1 MRTEPDPGSGSFDV
15 PTTLYTYGFEHGQQ
29 TVVTNLFAEDNHT
42 ASDPIS
48 LPAPAGR
55 LTKQVY
61 NADGSLAD
69 SFTWE
74 EVTDASGQTSAAAYT
89 NLEARL
95 YDSETGRL
103 KTVIDADGFG
113 TDYEYHDA
121 LGLVRKVVKPNGE
134 TVQYEYD
141 SAGNRTRLV
150 YTGNPAK
157 GSGDTRWSYDALSR
171 PVEMT
176 VDKITSSSG
185 SASGLANRTWTYE
198 GHKTTYKDR
207 NGIEHTIE
215 FDPVNGATTTD
226 AVDSANSYDYSRTET
241 VATNGLLQ
249 RVQEELKISGSS
261 YYKSDFTYDLDQ
273 SDSETETVKDLVFG
287 TDQLDHVWTDT
298 LDDRGQ
304 IDLHKFAFEGNE
316 TSATQLWSDDF
327 DFDYLGRVTD
337 LSRSIDTIS
346 GPVAAIWSG
355 SSKPADKSVAYRY
368 NVDGTRQSL
377 ERSESG
383 SVLTSSVYDY
393 TAAGRT
399 KKIEHGTGTVNPTT
413 NQLTGGNLLGSHEYG
428 YDAVGRLI
436 VQADTYED
444 GAGTELRD
452 IDRVFAYDQ
461 AGQLLKVTETVD
473 GGTPTTRDYTDGRS
487 STSTAWNASSDN
499 RLKQDDTYD
508 YEYDLE
514 GRMKKRTSRLSPSI
528 GAYDTFHWDPA
539 GRLITVKQ
547 YNTSSV
553 LVATIE
559 YGYGADGLMSGRRVT
574 DGSSNVQS
582 ETGYIHEGLQRV
594 AELDLTGT
602 DPVITELYLHGA
614 QPNEIVATDVDTG
627 SGYTSVWG
635 FTDAL
640 GSLTTVASQDG
651 SDWDVVHNVTTE
663 YGGNRDQFGDTA
675 GNDHLTSAKVWAGHY
690 IDPDT
695 GLIEAKARWY
705 DPISGRFISQDP
717 IGFSAGDAN
726 LYRYVSN
733 SPGNAVDPDG
743 MDELAVNRRKGLQDG
758 SLSVIKGFRGHEYV
772 VGNNLASK
780 AAGYFGT
787 LFWDRG
793 LASGPHLRPQDRPR
807 NIGERAFGP
816 VGDAIRL
823 DTEANRHRY
832 DQRGPDAPG
841 TLSAGGK
848 FHVSEGTT
856 FGLKAAASYPI
867 VIATIATP
875 GPEDAI
881 GLFVSRYLAS
891 RGMRV
896 VSEAGE
902 WVIRSDSGDVV
913 ARGDDAV
920 KDYIRTEVPA
930 PQETIRRRKNGQFAK
945 KPGPKPQKPVYT
957 DAQRQADWKR
967 LADDPNSGLSAA
979 ERAQIKA
986 RGNRGPQRLNEHG
999 ELETMEL
1006 SHEPIPL
1013 RDGGTNVVPRWPAD
1027 HAAIDPHRHLKKRN

>member
-1 MRTEPDPGSGSFDV
+1 MLAAIAPSIIGAT
-15 PTTLYTYGFEHGQQ
+15 Q
-29 TVVTNLFAEDNHT
+29 NLLTGHNGHNGGH
-42 ASDPIS
+42 PIS
-48 LPAPAGR
+48 I
-55 LTKQVY
+55 
-61 NADGSLAD
+61 
-69 SFTWE
+69 
-74 EVTDASGQTSAAAYT
+74 
-89 NLEARL
+89 
-95 YDSETGRL
+95 TG
-103 KTVIDADGFG
+103 
-113 TDYEYHDA
+113 
-121 LGLVRKVVKPNGE
+121 P
-134 TVQYEYD
+134 
-141 SAGNRTRLV
+141 
-150 YTGNPAK
+150 
-157 GSGDTRWSYDALSR
+157 
-171 PVEMT
+171 
-176 VDKITSSSG
+176 
-185 SASGLANRTWTYE
+185 
-198 GHKTTYKDR
+198 
-207 NGIEHTIE
+207 
-215 FDPVNGATTTD
+215 
-226 AVDSANSYDYSRTET
+226 YSRTET

-383 SVLTSSVYDY
+383 SVLTSNVYDY

-473 GGTPTTRDYTDGRS
+473 GGTPATRDYTDGRS

-514 GRMKKRTSRLSPSI
+514 GRMTKRTSRLSPSI

-640 GSLTTVASQDG
+640 GSLTTVASKDG

-705 DPISGRFISQDP
+705 DPVSGRFISQDP

-726 LYRYVSN
+726 LYRYVAN
-733 SPGNAVDPDG
+733 SPTIAIDPDG
-743 MDELAVNRRKGLQDG
+743 LQEYAVLGLPTMFPVADRTRQSIDSMREYRHKLHGYISAIEWLISSERKQRDKNWSRNNSGGKLRQESDARIASLQETLGNLKDVEHGYAEEIRAQYEADYRASHSARKISRHGIPGNDAASILDQRKIELERTLALEVLTAGLGSKLTTLKYADDVARFVPRRAPHEIADEIRTSGHPIAANRRT
-758 SLSVIKGFRGHEYV
+758 VA
-772 VGNNLASK
+772 VGED
-780 AAGYFGT
+780 AAGNLHVGSSN
-787 LFWDRG
+787 G
-793 LASGPHLRPQDRPR
+793 LD
-807 NIGERAFGP
+807 
-816 VGDAIRL
+816 
-823 DTEANRHRY
+823 
-832 DQRGPDAPG
+832 
-841 TLSAGGK
+841 
-848 FHVSEGTT
+848 
-856 FGLKAAASYPI
+856 
-867 VIATIATP
+867 
-875 GPEDAI
+875 
-881 GLFVSRYLAS
+881 
-891 RGMRV
+891 RGMR
-896 VSEAGE
+896 EAADRLG
-902 WVIRSDSGDVV
+902 VNQ
-913 ARGDDAV
+913 
-920 KDYIRTEVPA
+920 VPSRPGLHA
-930 PQETIRRRKNGQFAK
+930 EEELMEAINDLRRVG
-945 KPGPKPQKPVYT
+945 T
-957 DAQRQADWKR
+957 SKR
-967 LADDPNSGLSAA
+967 LPCGPGEHNC
-979 ERAQIKA
+979 AQQLLD
-986 RGNRGPQRLNEHG
+986 RGIEVTNPRG
-999 ELETMEL
+999 
-1006 SHEPIPL
+1006 
-1013 RDGGTNVVPRWPAD
+1013 
-1027 HAAIDPHRHLKKRN
+1027 